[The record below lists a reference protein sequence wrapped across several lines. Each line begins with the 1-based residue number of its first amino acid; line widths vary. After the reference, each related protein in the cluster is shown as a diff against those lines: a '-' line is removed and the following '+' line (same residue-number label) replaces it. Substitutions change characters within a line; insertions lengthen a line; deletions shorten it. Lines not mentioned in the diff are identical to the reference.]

1 MIRMHWKIQLILL
14 LISLFF
20 VGLGMESIVDEKKSG
35 YLLLRQLFHM
45 IPFMTSSVIFIR
57 NIYYQRK
64 KKRIKKLILKFN
76 FFGCLY
82 NIKYNCKNS
91 FVTF

>member
-1 MIRMHWKIQLILL
+1 MHWKIQLILL

-35 YLLLRQLFHM
+35 YLLLRKLFHM

-64 KKRIKKLILKFN
+64 KKNKKVD
-76 FFGCLY
+76 
-82 NIKYNCKNS
+82 S
-91 FVTF
+91 EV

>member
-64 KKRIKKLILKFN
+64 KKNKKIDPE
-76 FFGCLY
+76 
-82 NIKYNCKNS
+82 
-91 FVTF
+91 V

>member
-20 VGLGMESIVDEKKSG
+20 VGLGIESIVDEKKSG

-45 IPFMTSSVIFIR
+45 VPFMISSVIFIR
-57 NIYYQRK
+57 NMYCQRTK
-64 KKRIKKLILKFN
+64 KNKK
-76 FFGCLY
+76 
-82 NIKYNCKNS
+82 
-91 FVTF
+91 VDPEV

>member
-1 MIRMHWKIQLILL
+1 MHWKIQLILL

-35 YLLLRQLFHM
+35 YLLLRQLLHM

-64 KKRIKKLILKFN
+64 KKNKKIDPE
-76 FFGCLY
+76 
-82 NIKYNCKNS
+82 
-91 FVTF
+91 V